1 MTHGA
6 TTRFYQP
13 AEGFLRLSR
22 SQIGEIRRLYG
33 LLHAFLAEQP
43 EAEARLIIVVKRGKV
58 RFGEV
63 ELPAGNIPRR
73 GLGQMPDA
81 LLLQIDAM
89 LSSLCGFTEQV
100 GGEARL
106 VLAFS
111 TRSAVRM
118 RMVLSHELA
127 PVR

>member
-1 MTHGA
+1 MTQGA
-6 TTRFYQP
+6 TTRYYQP
-13 AEGFLRLSR
+13 ADGFLRLSR
-22 SQIGEIRRLYG
+22 TQIGEIRRLYG
-33 LLHAFLAEQP
+33 LLSGFLAEQP

-81 LLLQIDAM
+81 LLLQVDAR
-89 LSSLCGFTEQV
+89 LSSLCGFTEH

-111 TRSAVRM
+111 TRSAMKM
-118 RMVLSHELA
+118 RMVLSQELA
-127 PVR
+127 PGH